1 MTMHTLRTVWQRP
14 WRRRGMTT
22 GRDRDH
28 PASLDRES
36 GSSVAIQAVA
46 PSIDT
51 TTLDV
56 KVKLMHAP
64 SQRTSRQGSRSRLPF
79 AV

>member
-1 MTMHTLRTVWQRP
+1 MTMHMLRAVQQRP

-22 GRDRDH
+22 GRDREY
-28 PASLDRES
+28 PLSLGRES
-36 GSSVAIQAVA
+36 GVGVAIQAVA
-46 PSIDT
+46 PSIDAT
-51 TTLDV
+51 TPDV

-64 SQRTSRQGSRSRLPF
+64 SLKTSKHGNPDRLPF

>member
-1 MTMHTLRTVWQRP
+1 MAMHTLRAVRQRP

-28 PASLDRES
+28 PASLDRQS
-36 GSSVAIQAVA
+36 NAGVAIQAVA
-46 PSIDT
+46 PSIDA

-64 SQRTSRQGSRSRLPF
+64 SLGTSRQGNRSRLPF